1 MNKLL
6 FDESPLIVLPSLAKA
21 IGLHEAILLQQL
33 HYWLNNEKSGRV
45 IDGVKWIYNT
55 LGDWE
60 AQLQCISPATISRAM
75 HTLEEAGLIQ
85 IGNFNRVGFD
95 RTQWYTIN
103 YDKMD
108 LLHALIEQE
117 QDLARQAKLQAA
129 EQAQTNPEPPAA
141 PPPILQNEKS
151 DVAKCKMQTRKMQNA
166 NAQNAKSILQNET
179 TIPENSTENSTR
191 DNAENLGSDFEKTK
205 ADVRDIIQAI
215 YTVSGGQDWQFLDP
229 LVETI
234 PKEVLLR
241 TAHNLRANDRYFNV
255 KQFEKSAR
263 INAVRFGRV
272 P

>member
-1 MNKLL
+1 MSKLL

-151 DVAKCKMQTRKMQNA
+151 DVAKCKMQTRKMQNPFCRMKR
-166 NAQNAKSILQNET
+166 QYQRIQQRIQQET
-179 TIPENSTENSTR
+179 TQRIWGR
-191 DNAENLGSDFEKTK
+191 IFKK
-205 ADVRDIIQAI
+205 
-215 YTVSGGQDWQFLDP
+215 
-229 LVETI
+229 
-234 PKEVLLR
+234 PKR
-241 TAHNLRANDRYFNV
+241 MCATPF
-255 KQFEKSAR
+255 KPFT
-263 INAVRFGRV
+263 

>member
-1 MNKLL
+1 
-6 FDESPLIVLPSLAKA
+6 
-21 IGLHEAILLQQL
+21 
-33 HYWLNNEKSGRV
+33 
-45 IDGVKWIYNT
+45 
-55 LGDWE
+55 
-60 AQLQCISPATISRAM
+60 
-75 HTLEEAGLIQ
+75 
-85 IGNFNRVGFD
+85 
-95 RTQWYTIN
+95 
-103 YDKMD
+103 
-108 LLHALIEQE
+108 
-117 QDLARQAKLQAA
+117 
-129 EQAQTNPEPPAA
+129 
-141 PPPILQNEKS
+141 
-151 DVAKCKMQTRKMQNA
+151 MQNA

-234 PKEVLLR
+234 PKDVLLR